1 MAYRTMAGPAVD
13 PAARAGITGQLANGG
28 SVTRLTRRWS
38 FAAAACGGLLTSVM
52 VAAVPSQAAVA
63 SHGATRAA
71 ASLPAVQM
79 FADQVETL
87 GAYKYP
93 SSFAGATLTSAG
105 VTYVYALK
113 ASDGALVTAVDALN
127 NPEYPVRVIGVNRS
141 YNQLNA
147 LNAALGRAYAH
158 LKKDGI
164 SLVQSWPD
172 PSSGSVVAAIMKP
185 AKADVA
191 ALASAAAS
199 PVTSSDYRT
208 QVAGLLRRE
217 FGAGITLQSKYA
229 VPLVAAGRNN
239 DTAPFYD
246 GDQIYGPVQ
255 CTGGFNMRG
264 NRSGHTFMY
273 TAGHCGSGT
282 WRTGAQTIGST
293 STNYL
298 SPTSGNDF
306 QSIYLAGGGLGVT
319 WTNGANLAPVT
330 GQLLPAVGAAI
341 TFNGSV
347 TGEVRGNNVTAVGIT
362 VYGIYNSVGQY
373 YYDATEQVEAENP
386 NGTYCVRPGDS
397 GGPVYSHTPGS
408 NVLAVGIITG
418 YYYNGG
424 PAGGSTCIATEIGHL
439 ESVTDTSLIT
449 SG

>member
-1 MAYRTMAGPAVD
+1 MKT
-13 PAARAGITGQLANGG
+13 AARIRRLAGLTALLSVAGAAVLA
-28 SVTRLTRRWS
+28 VTAPAG
-38 FAAAACGGLLTSVM
+38 AAAT
-52 VAAVPSQAAVA
+52 AVRADATA
-63 SHGATRAA
+63 SST
-71 ASLPAVQM
+71 AVQL
-79 FADQVETL
+79 FASQLETL
-87 GAYKYP
+87 GASHYP
-93 SSFAGATLTSAG
+93 GSFAGATLTPAG
-105 VTYVYALK
+105 VTDIYAVK
-113 ASDGALVTAVDALN
+113 ASDAALVIAINAVN
-127 NPEYPVRVIGVNRS
+127 KSGYPVRIIGVSRS
-141 YNQLNA
+141 YHQLAA
-147 LNAALGRAYAH
+147 LNTALGRAYGH

-164 SLVQSWPD
+164 RLIQSWPD
-172 PSSGSVVAAIMKP
+172 PSSGSVIVAIAKP
-185 AKADVA
+185 ANADLA
-191 ALASAAAS
+191 ALGAATASPASASTYRGQA
-199 PVTSSDYRT
+199 TS
-208 QVAGLLRRE
+208 LLRRE
-217 FGAGITLQSKYA
+217 FGTGIALQSRYA
-229 VPLVAAGRNN
+229 VPWTVAGRNN

-255 CTGGFNMRG
+255 CTGGFNMTG
-264 NRSGHTFMY
+264 NASGHTFMY

-347 TGEVRGNNVTAVGIT
+347 TGEVRGNNVTAVGVT
-362 VYGIYNSVGQY
+362 VYGIYNSVGGY
-373 YYDATEQVEAENP
+373 YYDATNQIEAVNP

-408 NVLAVGIITG
+408 NVLTVGIITG

-424 PAGGSTCIATEIGHL
+424 TAGGSECIATEIGHL
-439 ESVTDTSLIT
+439 ESVTNTSLIT
-449 SG
+449 S